1 MAKTDIGPRISVEG
15 ESEYRK
21 QMQRIVQ
28 QQKEYAA
35 ELSSTTAALGQN
47 STAQERASAVGNVLK
62 KQIQNQKDA
71 ISAQNLMLQKVVAE
85 YGEASV
91 QASKFRTSIY
101 NTNTELLSLK
111 SRLSDAEN
119 GLGEFADKTKDA
131 EDAVESLD
139 KTDAGASAFD
149 GVEKS
154 VAKGEL
160 IASAFKTVTKAALN
174 AAMDVAKTG
183 IAYNAQIEQYQVA
196 FTNMLGSETAA
207 VELLD
212 QIKEDAAKTPFDTQ
226 GLVKANQYLIS
237 TGVSAES
244 ARKTILAL
252 GDAVSATGGGND
264 ELSRMAQNLQQ
275 IKNAGK
281 ATAADIKQ
289 FAYAGIDVYGLLA
302 DYTGKSTEEVQKMTV
317 TYDLLTA
324 ALESAA
330 EEGGRYYDAMSTQSE
345 TMNGRLSTLKDNAT
359 QLAGLLAEDLT
370 TALGKIVEKANEF
383 VLAAAEGYKTDGWKG
398 LIDTITDLYEPIK
411 SAKEWFEDFGTSA
424 ISVLDKIGFRMNK
437 IAGSEWAKQFDSY
450 SEYQIAEDRKFN
462 AKTDYWSDYYKQKDK
477 ESQKRA
483 KELIDSVKDQEPVV
497 IPGSSSGSTKKTA
510 ADQQKLAKSIKDTST
525 QILEGTG
532 NIIGSIQQVTET
544 ADNTYNVYDGT
555 TKKLKGTTTETAQT
569 ITRTWTE
576 MVNGVQKNYKQVVK
590 LINGVEKSSE
600 TTSESVNQTLSS
612 SSTNTEKL
620 SGVDGVVG
628 TLNRTTQTTQE
639 IQKVW
644 NESTGQMEDKV
655 VSTGKV
661 VTDTFDRVKDGALE
675 AVTQIKTFDEAGN
688 LLSTKEQTANVERSN
703 TSTSTKTQ
711 KIYGQEGVQGAL
723 ERTTQTTKELQK
735 VWNEELGQYEDK
747 MVETGKTV
755 TDSFIRM
762 NNGIAEAVT
771 LTTTYIGDQVVDT
784 QEQIEPLKEE
794 IIGIQGTVGSFSQFI
809 LDLDTKLG
817 GLEQAASNLT
827 KSPLGSWFSDLAKGY
842 RASDSFFDNID
853 LPGLIVGGLVSAAT
867 GYLKGG
873 VPGAIAG
880 AGLSI
885 VGNLLGTNLSG
896 LANESNNWGA
906 DIVTGMA
913 NGMKENAGKL
923 ATAAAGLA
931 AQISQYIHFSR
942 PDVGPL
948 REYEKWMPDMVKGMA
963 QGITDNA
970 YVLRDAVRGLS
981 GDLETQLTYDVGRA
995 SSALTTAYNTRRIS
1009 MGGVSISI
1017 YPKEG
1022 QDAEEIAQ
1030 YTIDKLQMMISSE
1043 ASANGEVPVF

>member
-35 ELSSTTAALGQN
+35 ELSSTTAALGRN
-47 STAQERASAVGNVLK
+47 SSAQERASAVGNILK

-71 ISAQNLMLQKVVAE
+71 ISAQNLMLQKAVAE

-91 QASKFRTSIY
+91 EASKFRTSIY
-101 NTNTELLSLK
+101 KTNTELQSLK

-131 EDAVESLD
+131 EDAVESLN
-139 KTDAGASAFD
+139 KTDAGANTFD
-149 GVEKS
+149 NIEKS

-160 IASAFKTVTKAALN
+160 IASAFKTVGKAALN

-196 FTNMLGSETAA
+196 FSNMLGSETAA

-237 TGVSAES
+237 TGVNAES
-244 ARKTILAL
+244 SRKTILAL
-252 GDAVSATGGGND
+252 GDAISATGGGND

-289 FAYAGIDVYGLLA
+289 FAYAGIDVYGILA

-345 TMNGRLSTLKDNAT
+345 TINGQWNTLKDNAT
-359 QLAGLLAEDLT
+359 QLAGLLTEDLT
-370 TALGKIVEKANEF
+370 TALGKVVSGMNDITV
-383 VLAAAEGYKTDGWKG
+383 AAAEAYKEDGWIG
-398 LIDTITDLYEPIK
+398 LINRLTGVETVANRVGAIFAGIAAQAKEIFVNGNLDELKAFFNPSGNSEAYKKAYNQYLSNK
-411 SAKEWFEDFGTSA
+411 SAGKKDENYWKEYGERLKKQYG
-424 ISVLDKIGFRMNK
+424 LDNK
-437 IAGSEWAKQFDSY
+437 NE
-450 SEYQIAEDRKFN
+450 
-462 AKTDYWSDYYKQKDK
+462 T
-477 ESQKRA
+477 
-483 KELIDSVKDQEPVV
+483 PVV
-497 IPGSSSGSTKKTA
+497 APSNTSSSNSPKKAA
-510 ADQQKLAKSIKDTST
+510 ADQQKLANSVTETNT
-525 QILEGTG
+525 QLLEGTG
-532 NIIGSIQQVTET
+532 NIVGAIKQVTET
-544 ADNTYNVYDGT
+544 ANNTYNVYDGT
-555 TKKLKGTTTETAQT
+555 TKQLKGTTQETAQT
-569 ITRTWTE
+569 VTRTWTE
-576 MVNGVQKNYKQVVK
+576 MVDGIQKNYKQVVT
-590 LINGVEKSSE
+590 LLDGVEQSSKTTVENVTTAGKTAVASKS
-600 TTSESVNQTLSS
+600 
-612 SSTNTEKL
+612 EKIY
-620 SGVDGVVG
+620 GVDGVVG
-628 TLNRTTQTTQE
+628 
-639 IQKVW
+639 
-644 NESTGQMEDKV
+644 
-655 VSTGKV
+655 
-661 VTDTFDRVKDGALE
+661 AL
-675 AVTQIKTFDEAGN
+675 D
-688 LLSTKEQTANVERSN
+688 
-703 TSTSTKTQ
+703 
-711 KIYGQEGVQGAL
+711 
-723 ERTTQTTKELQK
+723 RTTQTTKKIEQ
-735 VWNEELGQYEDK
+735 VIDQT
-747 MVETGKTV
+747 TGEVKENVVSTTDVV
-755 TDSFIRM
+755 TDSYTAIVD
-762 NNGIAEAVT
+762 GVAQAVT
-771 LTTTYIGDQVVDT
+771 RTTTYVNGIVTDV
-784 QEQIEPLKEE
+784 QEKTNGLKTE
-794 IIGIQGTVGSFSQFI
+794 IKGVQGTVGSFSQFI

-817 GLEQAASNLT
+817 GLEQAASNLS

-853 LPGLIVGGLVSAAT
+853 VPGLIVGGLVSAAT
-867 GYLKGG
+867 GYMKGG
-873 VPGAIAG
+873 IPGAIAS

-885 VGNLLGTNLSG
+885 VGNLIGTNLSG

-906 DIVTGMA
+906 DLVTGMA
-913 NGMKENAGKL
+913 NGMKDAGGFL
-923 ATAAAGLA
+923 ATAAKGLA
-931 AQISQYIHFSR
+931 ETVKSFLHFSR

-948 REYEKWMPDMVKGMA
+948 REYEQWMPDMVKGMA
-963 QGITDNA
+963 KGITDNA

-981 GDLETQLTYDVGRA
+981 GQMETQLTYDVGRA

-1017 YPKEG
+1017 YPQEG

-1030 YTIDKLQMMISSE
+1030 YTIDKLQMMINSE
-1043 ASANGEVPVF
+1043 ASANGEIPVF

>member
-1 MAKTDIGPRISVEG
+1 MSKTDIGPKISVEG

-21 QMQRIVQ
+21 QMQNIIQ
-28 QQKEYAA
+28 QQKEYSS
-35 ELSSTTAALGQN
+35 ELNLV
-47 STAQERASAVGNVLK
+47 TAQLGKNATAQQKASSIASVLK
-62 KQIQNQKDA
+62 KQIQNQESA
-71 ISAQNLMLQKVVAE
+71 LSAQNTMLQKAVTKWGDASK
-85 YGEASV
+85 EASG
-91 QASKFRTSIY
+91 FRTAINKTSA
-101 NTNTELLSLK
+101 ELATLK

-119 GLGEFADKTKDA
+119 GLGEFSDQTKTAGDDLAASVTAGTLAAKA
-131 EDAVESLD
+131 YETIGSALLSAGKKVVE
-139 KTDAGASAFD
+139 AGVS
-149 GVEKS
+149 
-154 VAKGEL
+154 
-160 IASAFKTVTKAALN
+160 
-174 AAMDVAKTG
+174 
-183 IAYNAQIEQYQVA
+183 YNAQLEQYQTA
-196 FTNMLGSETAA
+196 LTNMLGSASAA
-207 VELLD
+207 ENALE
-212 QIKEDAAKTPFDTQ
+212 QIKQDAARTPFDTA
-226 GLVKANQYLIS
+226 GLVKANELLIS
-237 TGVSAES
+237 TGVDADSS
-244 ARKTILAL
+244 RKVILAL
-252 GDAVSATGGGND
+252 GDAVSATGGGNE

-289 FAYAGIDVYGLLA
+289 FAYAGIDVYGILA
-302 DYTGKSTEEVQKMTV
+302 DYTGKSTAEVQKMTV
-317 TYDLLTA
+317 TYDVLTA
-324 ALESAA
+324 ALEKASD
-330 EEGGRYYDAMSTQSE
+330 EGGRYYNSMSTQSK
-345 TMNGRLSTLKDNAT
+345 TLNGQMSTLTDNAT
-359 QLAGLLAEDLT
+359 QLAGLMTADLT
-370 TALGKIVEKANEF
+370 DGIKMVVGNLNDMTV
-383 VLAAAEGYKTDGWKG
+383 AAAEAYKTDGWVG
-398 LIDTITDLYEPIK
+398 L
-411 SAKEWFEDFGTSA
+411 AKEIASLNPLISGVISEMSALGDGLSTIANNA
-424 ISVLDKIGFRMNK
+424 ISVLDQWSYKLNK
-437 IAGSEWAKQFDSY
+437 ALGKDSY
-450 SEYQIAEDRKFN
+450 AGYDSYEDYRSQTNTQKN
-462 AKTDYWSDYYKQKDK
+462 KNRRRQEALAGKGISNQKQYDRLHPTVTTPTGDDG
-477 ESQKRA
+477 SG
-483 KELIDSVKDQEPVV
+483 
-497 IPGSSSGSTKKTA
+497 GSSSSKKA
-510 ADQQKLAKSIKDTST
+510 AKDQKKLAKSIKDTST

-532 NIIGSIQQVTET
+532 NIVGSIQQVTET
-544 ADNTYNVYDGT
+544 ADNTYNVYDKT
-555 TKKLKGTTTETAQT
+555 TGKLKGTTQETAQT
-569 ITRTWTE
+569 VTRTWTE

-612 SSTNTEKL
+612 SSTSTEKL
-620 SGVDGVVG
+620 SGVEGVEG

-661 VTDTFDRVKDGALE
+661 VTDTFNRVKDGALE

-771 LTTTYIGDQVVDT
+771 LTTKYIGDQVVDT

-794 IIGIQGTVGSFSQFI
+794 IIGVQGTVGSFSQFI

-853 LPGLIVGGLVSAAT
+853 VPGLIVGGLVSAAT
-867 GYLKGG
+867 GYMKGG
-873 VPGAIAG
+873 IPGAIAS

-885 VGNLLGTNLSG
+885 VGNLIGTNLSG

-906 DIVTGMA
+906 DLVTGMA
-913 NGMKENAGKL
+913 NGMKEAGGFL
-923 ATAAAGLA
+923 ATAAKGLA
-931 AQISQYIHFSR
+931 ETVKSFLHFSR

-948 REYEKWMPDMVKGMA
+948 REYEQWMPDMVKGMA
-963 QGITDNA
+963 KGITDNA

-981 GDLETQLTYDVGRA
+981 GQMETQLTYDVGRA

-1017 YPKEG
+1017 YPQEG

-1030 YTIDKLQMMISSE
+1030 YTIDKLQMMINSE

>member
-35 ELSSTTAALGQN
+35 ELQSATANLDRNATVQEKATTVAAVLRKQIANQESALKAQQNILSKVTSEVEDAELKTSRYQTAINKTTANLGN
-47 STAQERASAVGNVLK
+47 
-62 KQIQNQKDA
+62 
-71 ISAQNLMLQKVVAE
+71 
-85 YGEASV
+85 
-91 QASKFRTSIY
+91 
-101 NTNTELLSLK
+101 LK
-111 SRLSDAEN
+111 SRLYDAEN

-131 EDAVESLD
+131 EDAVESLN
-139 KTDAGASAFD
+139 KTDVGANTFD
-149 GVEKS
+149 NIEKS

-160 IASAFKTVTKAALN
+160 LASAFKTVGKAALN

-196 FTNMLGSETAA
+196 FSNMLGSETAA

-237 TGVSAES
+237 TGVNAES
-244 ARKTILAL
+244 SRKTILAL
-252 GDAVSATGGGND
+252 GDAVSATGGGNE

-289 FAYAGIDVYGLLA
+289 FAYAGIDVYGILA

-330 EEGGRYYDAMSTQSE
+330 EEGGRYYNAMYTQSE
-345 TMNGRLSTLKDNAT
+345 TINGQWNTLKDNAT
-359 QLAGLLAEDLT
+359 QLAGLLTEDLT
-370 TALGKIVEKANEF
+370 TALGKVVSGMNDITV
-383 VLAAAEGYKTDGWKG
+383 AAAEAYKEDGWIG
-398 LIDTITDLYEPIK
+398 LINRLTGVETVANRVGAIFAGIAAQ
-411 SAKEWFEDFGTSA
+411 AKEIFVNGNLDELKAFFNPSGNSEAYKKAYSQYLSNKNAGKKDEKYWKEYGERLKKQYG
-424 ISVLDKIGFRMNK
+424 LDK
-437 IAGSEWAKQFDSY
+437 
-450 SEYQIAEDRKFN
+450 
-462 AKTDYWSDYYKQKDK
+462 T
-477 ESQKRA
+477 
-483 KELIDSVKDQEPVV
+483 PVV
-497 IPGSSSGSTKKTA
+497 VPPDTNSGSSPKKAA
-510 ADQQKLAKSIKDTST
+510 ADQKKLADSVTETNT
-525 QILEGTG
+525 QLLEGTG
-532 NIIGSIQQVTET
+532 NIVGAIKQVTET

-555 TKKLKGTTTETAQT
+555 TGKLKGTTQETAQT
-569 ITRTWTE
+569 VTRTWTE
-576 MVNGVQKNYKQVVK
+576 MVNGVQKNYKQVVT
-590 LINGVEKSSE
+590 LLDGVEQSSK
-600 TTSESVNQTLSS
+600 TTVENVNQTLSS
-612 SSTNTEKL
+612 SNTNTEKI
-620 SGVDGVVG
+620 SGVEGVEG

-661 VTDTFDRVKDGALE
+661 VTETFNRVKDGALE

-771 LTTTYIGDQVVDT
+771 LTTKYIGDQVVDT
-784 QEQIEPLKEE
+784 QEHIEPLKEE

-817 GLEQAASNLT
+817 GLEQAASNLS

-853 LPGLIVGGLVSAAT
+853 VPGLIVGGLVSAAT
-867 GYLKGG
+867 GYMKGG
-873 VPGAIAG
+873 IPGAIAS

-885 VGNLLGTNLSG
+885 VGNLIGTNLSG

-906 DIVTGMA
+906 DLVTGMA
-913 NGMKENAGKL
+913 NGMKEAGGFL
-923 ATAAAGLA
+923 ATAAKGLA
-931 AQISQYIHFSR
+931 ETVKSFLHFSR

-948 REYEKWMPDMVKGMA
+948 REYEQWMPDMVKGMA
-963 QGITDNA
+963 KGITDNA

-981 GDLETQLTYDVGRA
+981 GQMETQLTYDVGRA
-995 SSALTTAYNTRRIS
+995 SSALTMAYNTRRIS

-1017 YPKEG
+1017 YPQEG

-1030 YTIDKLQMMISSE
+1030 YTIDKLQMMINSE

>member
-47 STAQERASAVGNVLK
+47 STAQERASAVGNILR

-71 ISAQNLMLQKVVAE
+71 ISAQSLMLQKAVAK

-91 QASKFRTSIY
+91 EASKFRTSIY
-101 NTNTELLSLK
+101 NTNTELQSLK

-131 EDAVESLD
+131 EDAVESLN
-139 KTDAGASAFD
+139 KTDAGANTFD
-149 GVEKS
+149 NIEKS

-160 IASAFKTVTKAALN
+160 IASAFKTVGKAALN

-196 FTNMLGSETAA
+196 FSNMLGSETAA

-237 TGVSAES
+237 TGVNAES

-252 GDAVSATGGGND
+252 GDAVSATGGGNE

-289 FAYAGIDVYGLLA
+289 FAYAGIDVYGILA

-330 EEGGRYYDAMSTQSE
+330 EEGGRYYNAMSTQSE
-345 TMNGRLSTLKDNAT
+345 TINGQWNTLKDNAT
-359 QLAGLLAEDLT
+359 QLAGLLTEDLT
-370 TALGKIVEKANEF
+370 TALGKVVSGMNDITV
-383 VLAAAEGYKTDGWKG
+383 AAAEAYKTDGWSG
-398 LIDTITDLYEPIK
+398 LIGEITGLSDVADRAK
-411 SAKEWFEDFGTSA
+411 SSFVGLKA
-424 ISVLDKIGFRMNK
+424 V
-437 IAGSEWAKQFDSY
+437 FDSFK
-450 SEYQIAEDRKFN
+450 SGEIGILHGD
-462 AKTDYWSDYYKQKDK
+462 W
-477 ESQKRA
+477 
-483 KELIDSVKDQEPVV
+483 DSVYWNAFNNSYQNRKAGEKNEKYWKEYGERLKKQYGLDNKNETPVV
-497 IPGSSSGSTKKTA
+497 VPSNTSSSSSPKKAA
-510 ADQQKLAKSIKDTST
+510 ADQKKLANSVTETNT
-525 QILEGTG
+525 QLLEGTG
-532 NIIGSIQQVTET
+532 NIVGAIKQVTET

-555 TKKLKGTTTETAQT
+555 TKQLKGTTQETAQT
-569 ITRTWTE
+569 VTRTWTE
-576 MVNGVQKNYKQVVK
+576 MVDGIQKNYKQVVT
-590 LINGVEKSSE
+590 LLNGVEQSSKTTVENVTTAGKTSVVSKS
-600 TTSESVNQTLSS
+600 
-612 SSTNTEKL
+612 EKIY
-620 SGVDGVVG
+620 GVDGVVG
-628 TLNRTTQTTQE
+628 
-639 IQKVW
+639 
-644 NESTGQMEDKV
+644 
-655 VSTGKV
+655 
-661 VTDTFDRVKDGALE
+661 AL
-675 AVTQIKTFDEAGN
+675 D
-688 LLSTKEQTANVERSN
+688 
-703 TSTSTKTQ
+703 
-711 KIYGQEGVQGAL
+711 
-723 ERTTQTTKELQK
+723 RTTQTTKKIEQ
-735 VWNEELGQYEDK
+735 VIDQT
-747 MVETGKTV
+747 TGEVKENVVSTTDVV
-755 TDSFIRM
+755 TDSYTAIVD
-762 NNGIAEAVT
+762 GVAQAVT
-771 LTTTYIGDQVVDT
+771 RTTTYVNGIVTDV
-784 QEQIEPLKEE
+784 QEKTNDLKTE
-794 IIGIQGTVGSFSQFI
+794 IKGVQGTVGSFSQFI

-817 GLEQAASNLT
+817 GLEKVASDLS
-827 KSPLGSWFSDLAKGY
+827 KSPLSNWFSDMSKGY

-853 LPGLIVGGLVSAAT
+853 LVGMAGSALSMGIQGFRLTNSPWGAAAGAIVGVAT
-867 GYLKGG
+867 
-873 VPGAIAG
+873 
-880 AGLSI
+880 
-885 VGNLLGTNLSG
+885 NLLGTSLSTEAG
-896 LANESNNWGA
+896 TWGA
-906 DIVTGMA
+906 DLVTGMA
-913 NGMKENAGKL
+913 SSMKQNAGKL
-923 ATAAAGLA
+923 ATEAANLA
-931 AQISQYIHFSR
+931 QKIAEYIHFSR

-948 REYEKWMPDMVKGMA
+948 REYEQWMPDMVKGMA
-963 QGITDNA
+963 KGITDNA

-981 GDLETQLTYDVGRA
+981 GQMETQLTYDVGRA

-1030 YTIDKLQMMISSE
+1030 YTIDKLQMMINSE